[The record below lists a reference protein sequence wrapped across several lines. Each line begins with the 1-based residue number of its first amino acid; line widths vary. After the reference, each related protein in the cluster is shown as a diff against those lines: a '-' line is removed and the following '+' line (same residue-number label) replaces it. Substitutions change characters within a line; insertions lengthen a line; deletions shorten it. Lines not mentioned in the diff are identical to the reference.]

1 MMQIDPMLQAVRQA
15 AALCQEVQR
24 GTLLGI
30 DKFSPEK
37 AGSEPVTIADYG
49 SQAIL
54 CRALQQHFP
63 DDGVIAEEAGSQF
76 LELTNDQQKT
86 MILDLIAK
94 ILGIPVSLEE
104 VVNWLDHGKDKQ
116 AKRVWVIDPI
126 DGTKGFIA
134 LRHYS
139 IGVGIVEGG
148 KPTGSIIGV
157 PGAMNQDG
165 LAVSG
170 KLFYIRDGVPY
181 SEPMAGGEAQ
191 AIHVTDHIENLHIV
205 QSFERQHASKERM
218 AALREKAGMGDAR
231 ITEIDSMEKYA
242 MVASGQADVYMR
254 LPNLDN
260 TRPHMSWDHAAGVA
274 LVLAAGGQC
283 TDIDG
288 KELDFSKGKIL
299 PNRGM
304 LISNGKVQQALIT
317 AAMAVLEEESNG

>member
-1 MMQIDPMLQAVRQA
+1 MQIEPMLQAVRQA

-24 GTLLGI
+24 STLRSI
-30 DKFSPEK
+30 DKFSQEK
-37 AGSEPVTIADYG
+37 SGSEPVTIADYG

-54 CRALQQHFP
+54 CRTLQQYFP
-63 DDGVIAEEAGSQF
+63 QDGVISEEAGSQF
-76 LELTNDQQKT
+76 LELTSDEQKAT
-86 MILDLIAK
+86 ITGLLAEILA
-94 ILGIPVSLEE
+94 IPVSVED
-104 VVNWLDHGKDKQ
+104 VVGWLDHGKDVQ
-116 AKRVWVIDPI
+116 AQRMWVIDPI

-157 PGAMNQDG
+157 PGAMNEHG

-170 KLFYIRDGVPY
+170 KLFYIHDGIPY
-181 SEPMAGGEAQ
+181 SEPMAGGNAEQ
-191 AIHVTDHIENLHIV
+191 IRVTDHTDNLHIV

-218 AALREKAGMGDAR
+218 AALREKAGMSDAR
-231 ITEIDSMEKYA
+231 ISEIDSMEKYA

-254 LPNLDN
+254 LPNRDN
-260 TRPHMSWDHAAGVA
+260 TRPHMAWDHAAGVA
-274 LVLAAGGQC
+274 LVLAAGGQA

-288 KELDFSKGKIL
+288 RELDFSKGKIL

-304 LISNGKVQQALIT
+304 LISNGKVQDRLIQAAI
-317 AAMAVLEEESNG
+317 AVLEAESDA